1 MLLPKLD
8 GEEQIKGTAN
18 TVRDFWSWAYSDIL
32 SNRNRSI
39 FAEFLVATA
48 LGAVNNPRIEWDAVD
63 LRYCGKRIEVKS
75 AAYVQSWQQ
84 SKLSSIRFDIG
95 KKLGWTA
102 ETNSSATVAE
112 RNADCYVFC
121 LFTEQNR
128 EQANILNTEQWI
140 FFIAQTHQLEER
152 FNNQKSVS
160 LNYLKSIC
168 LESVFRELKQTIDKV
183 LT

>member
-1 MLLPKLD
+1 MIKKLS
-8 GEEQIKGTAN
+8 GKETIIGFEN
-18 TVRDFWSWAYSDIL
+18 VTVFDFWSWAYSDIL

-48 LGAVNNPRIEWDAVD
+48 LGEINYPRIEWDAVD
-63 LRYCGKRIEVKS
+63 LRYRGKKIEVKS

-84 SKLSSIRFDIG
+84 NKPSNIRFDIG
-95 KKLGWTA
+95 KKLGWQA
-102 ETNSSATVAE
+102 ETNSSAIVAE

-128 EQANILNTEQWI
+128 EQANILDIEKWK
-140 FFIAQTHQLEER
+140 FFIVQTRQLEER
-152 FNNQKSVS
+152 FSNQKSVS

-168 LESVFRELKQTIDKV
+168 LETDLHKLKQTIEKV
-183 LT
+183 LN

>member
-1 MLLPKLD
+1 MLLPKLNG
-8 GEEQIKGTAN
+8 GESIEGTVN

-39 FAEFLVATA
+39 FAEFLIAMA
-48 LGAVNNPRIEWDAVD
+48 LGETTNPRIEWDAVD
-63 LRYCGKRIEVKS
+63 LHYCGKRIEVKS

-84 SKLSSIRFDIG
+84 NKLSSIRFDIG
-95 KKLGWTA
+95 KKLGWSA
-102 ETNSSATVAE
+102 GTNASAAVAE
-112 RNADCYVFC
+112 RSADCYVFC

-128 EQANILNTEQWI
+128 EQADILNTEQWI

-152 FNNQKSVS
+152 FNNQRSVS

-168 LESVFRELKQTIDKV
+168 LESDFRGLKETIDKV